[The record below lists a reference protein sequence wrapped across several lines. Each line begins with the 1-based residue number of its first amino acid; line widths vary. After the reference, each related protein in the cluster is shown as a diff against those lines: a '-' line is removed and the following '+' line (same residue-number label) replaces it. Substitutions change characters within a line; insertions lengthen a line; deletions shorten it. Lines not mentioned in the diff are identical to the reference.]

1 MERLLQTTHP
11 PENNHTRT
19 KHESNCVKSS
29 VMTAARAAR
38 TGAAKV
44 LERREQHRGKLYS
57 CALSSPGICIH
68 KLHVHRDNSGT
79 PSREAATGVFL
90 KFLIILNKHF
100 NSLSAGRQNF
110 EIRKEN

>member
-1 MERLLQTTHP
+1 MKVDR
-11 PENNHTRT
+11 
-19 KHESNCVKSS
+19 S
-29 VMTAARAAR
+29 
-38 TGAAKV
+38 GGAKV